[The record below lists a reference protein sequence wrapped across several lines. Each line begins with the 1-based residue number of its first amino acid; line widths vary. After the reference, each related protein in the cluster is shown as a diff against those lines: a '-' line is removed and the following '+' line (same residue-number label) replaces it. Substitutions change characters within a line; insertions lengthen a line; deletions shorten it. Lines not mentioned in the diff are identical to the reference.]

1 MLYDVMNAAGFPK
14 EAQDYF
20 ILKEQELLRMECAEQ
35 RIADA
40 VAAVCTDGAEFIP
53 LLEALS
59 ADSGVPRYASDMI
72 VLLYAAEKMAE
83 RYKEAGLSDEI
94 YIDTISDLRN
104 KLYECKKLKGE
115 WGTFVA
121 WWLAGYFGLKRFAL
135 GRLQYEVVEHEGGHA
150 LNCHIP
156 SGSPLNFEAV
166 MASLRKAYDFYPQVR
181 RDGKITVVCH
191 SWLLYPPHRELFS
204 DGGNLRRFVDLFT
217 ITESTPD
224 PKNQSL
230 WLIFYKN
237 YNSVSLDELPTD
249 TTLRRAFVKYLR
261 DGNCMGYGRGY
272 LVFDGEKVVSK

>member
-1 MLYDVMNAAGFPK
+1 MLYDVMNVAGFPK

-20 ILKEQELLRMECAEQ
+20 ILKERELLRMECAEQ

-83 RYKEAGLSDEI
+83 QYKEAGLSDEI
-94 YIDTISDLRN
+94 YLDTISDLRN

-121 WWLAGYFGLKRFAL
+121 WWLAGYFRLKRFAL

-249 TTLRRAFVKYLR
+249 TTLQRAFVKYLR

-272 LVFDGEKVVSK
+272 LIFDGEKVVSK

>member
-1 MLYDVMNAAGFPK
+1 MLYDIMNAAGFPPD
-14 EAQDYF
+14 AQNYF
-20 ILKEQELLRMECAEQ
+20 ALKEQELLSMECAQ
-35 RIADA
+35 HRINDA
-40 VAAVCTDGAEFIP
+40 VLAVCTDGAEFIP
-53 LLEALS
+53 LLEALA

-83 RYKEAGLSDEI
+83 QYKELGISDEI
-94 YIDTISDLRN
+94 YRDTVSDLCH

-121 WWLAGYFGLKRFAL
+121 WWLAGYFRLKRFAL
-135 GRLQYEVVEHEGGHA
+135 GRLQYEVVDYDGKPA

-156 SGSPLNFEAV
+156 SGSPLKFEAV
-166 MASLRKAYDFYPQVR
+166 MDSLHKAYDFYPSVR
-181 RDGKITVVCH
+181 ADGKITVICH

-204 DGGNLRRFVDLFT
+204 EGGNLRRFVDLFT
-217 ITESTPD
+217 VTESTPD

-249 TTLRRAFVKYLR
+249 TSLQRAFVEYLR
-261 DGNCMGYGRGY
+261 AGNCMGYGRGY
-272 LVFDGEKVVSK
+272 LIFDGEKVVSK

>member
-121 WWLAGYFGLKRFAL
+121 WWLAGYFRLKRFAL
-135 GRLQYEVVEHEGGHA
+135 GRLQYEVVEHERGHA

-237 YNSVSLDELPTD
+237 YNSVSIDELPTD

-272 LVFDGEKVVSK
+272 LIFDGEKVVSK

>member
-1 MLYDVMNAAGFPK
+1 MLYDVMDAAGFPQ

-20 ILKEQELLRMECAEQ
+20 ILKERELLRMGCAEQ

-40 VAAVCTDGAEFIP
+40 VAAVCTDGAEFLP
-53 LLEALS
+53 LLEALA

-94 YIDTISDLRN
+94 YLDTISDLRN

-121 WWLAGYFGLKRFAL
+121 WWLAGYFRLKRFAL
-135 GRLQYEVVEHEGGHA
+135 GRLQYEVVEHEGKPA

-166 MASLRKAYDFYPQVR
+166 TASLRKAYDFYPQVR
-181 RDGKITVVCH
+181 FDGKITVVCH